1 MINFDNMFNMQ
12 GMLFLL
18 MIIGAVLTWKRIIT
32 ADGQK
37 LLTDLVMDVT
47 LPASIIKSFQMELS
61 RELLESCLEIFL
73 VAIAIQ
79 VGTFLLSALLYR
91 GISDEKHRKVLQ
103 YATICS
109 NAGVLGN
116 PIAEGIFGS
125 MGLPYAS
132 IYLIPQ
138 RTFMWSAGLTY
149 FTRCPSK
156 KELARKVL
164 THPCIIA
171 VAFGMVLLIT
181 GTTLPGFLGSTVNS
195 IAGANTAVSMMLIG
209 SFLVGVNVKSMFQK
223 TFYYYS
229 FVRLF
234 LIPFLVFVPCRLL
247 GLDSMVTGVS
257 TILAAMPA
265 ASSTA
270 ILAAKYEC
278 DEVFASKC
286 VVFTT
291 VLSMVTIPVWCLFLA

>member
-18 MIIGAVLTWKRIIT
+18 MIIGAVLTWKKIIT

-125 MGLPYAS
+125 MGLLYAS

-156 KELARKVL
+156 RELARKVL

-257 TILAAMPA
+257 TILAA
-265 ASSTA
+265 
-270 ILAAKYEC
+270 KYEC

>member
-125 MGLPYAS
+125 MGLLYAS

-149 FTRCPSK
+149 YTRCPSK

-171 VAFGMVLLIT
+171 VAFGMVLLVT